1 MFPFGFGGFLRSNPN
16 SVLYFWWTGSCP
28 TGSATL
34 NEYFVMTS
42 YFTQKNLAIISLF
55 QMRYCLK
62 IKSCENFALFPLAI
76 SYILKF
82 VTIFIAI
89 CKIYIKK
96 NEFNQAYSTILFI
109 IKVSE
114 HIFIYYLMYFHCSGF
129 IWFLVALFLF
139 LSHTLDGIDG
149 KQVLFIHCSSEH
161 CRHLAALQTFT

>member
-34 NEYFVMTS
+34 NEYFVMKS
-42 YFTQKNLAIISLF
+42 YFTQRILTIFSLC
-55 QMRYCLK
+55 QMRYFLK
-62 IKSCENFALFPLAI
+62 IKIMQKYFIIFTSNFIHF
-76 SYILKF
+76 K
-82 VTIFIAI
+82 I
-89 CKIYIKK
+89 CYDFYSNLQDLYKK